1 MSYNLLIFFS
11 YYLIIIFSALGYGLI
26 FSKLINKKIYY
37 DNLGYIGL
45 LGIYILIF
53 YSYLSNLFLAHSQI
67 HNSIILIAGLF
78 FFVFFIS
85 KKFSKFKKEIIYCS
99 IIFLCLFISILLFK
113 NHDDFTY
120 YHFPYTYYLTQHSF
134 FFGVGEFNHGFRTPS
149 SIFYINSLF
158 YLPFIEYYLF
168 NVSQVLIL
176 GFANIILIKKIG
188 FLFTSKI
195 EKKKINYINYLSL
208 LSFIFINIFFYRIA
222 EHGTDRSAQILIFLL
237 IIEIFY
243 LIELKKIKTE
253 NLFFIY
259 LLIAIII
266 SLKAFYVL
274 YISLFIPLII
284 LVYSQKKKYF

>member
-134 FFGVGEFNHGFRTPS
+134 FFGVGE
-149 SIFYINSLF
+149 
-158 YLPFIEYYLF
+158 
-168 NVSQVLIL
+168 V
-176 GFANIILIKKIG
+176 
-188 FLFTSKI
+188 
-195 EKKKINYINYLSL
+195 
-208 LSFIFINIFFYRIA
+208 
-222 EHGTDRSAQILIFLL
+222 
-237 IIEIFY
+237 
-243 LIELKKIKTE
+243 
-253 NLFFIY
+253 
-259 LLIAIII
+259 
-266 SLKAFYVL
+266 
-274 YISLFIPLII
+274 
-284 LVYSQKKKYF
+284 